1 MLLTTSLLLLLLHW
15 PLLNVDNVGTH
26 LLTRLLLLL
35 HNLLIWTAWTRTTN
49 DNLLLLLLFL
59 LLLLL
64 LLLLQLHVLDALLLG
79 HRLHRLT
86 ATRLKLA
93 AATASR
99 RSDDLLLV
107 GALVDDDDVLR
118 LTGTGLVGARRS
130 LQNLLLHD
138 ALDNLWLLLLLRLLL
153 LHLTLVV
160 LTLNRTC
167 HRWFLHLLLLLLNNL
182 LLLLLSL
189 LTLGTLGLLTH
200 NQLLRDGLVV
210 GRNRRMDDGLLD
222 DFRLL
227 AGSSLQLLDVLLLK
241 HLSARLTR
249 LGESTLNHHLLML
262 LLRRRRLTLLQ
273 LLWSRQNLLLQLLTT

>member
-1 MLLTTSLLLLLLHW
+1 M
-15 PLLNVDNVGTH
+15 
-26 LLTRLLLLL
+26 
-35 HNLLIWTAWTRTTN
+35 
-49 DNLLLLLLFL
+49 
-59 LLLLL
+59 
-64 LLLLQLHVLDALLLG
+64 
-79 HRLHRLT
+79 
-86 ATRLKLA
+86 
-93 AATASR
+93 
-99 RSDDLLLV
+99 
-107 GALVDDDDVLR
+107 VDDDDVLR

-130 LQNLLLHD
+130 LQHLLLHD
-138 ALDNLWLLLLLRLLL
+138 ALDNLRLLLLLMLRLLL

-167 HRWFLHLLLLLLNNL
+167 HRWSSGFLHLLLLLKNL

-189 LTLGTLGLLTH
+189 LTLGTLRLLTY
-200 NQLLRDGLVV
+200 NQLLGDGLVV

-227 AGSSLQLLDVLLLK
+227 AGSSLQLLDVLLLN

-262 LLRRRRLTLLQ
+262 LLRRRRLTLLR

>member
-35 HNLLIWTAWTRTTN
+35 HNLLIWTDWTGTTN
-49 DNLLLLLLFL
+49 DNLLLLLLLLLF

-138 ALDNLWLLLLLRLLL
+138 ALDNLRLLLLLRLLR

-167 HRWFLHLLLLLLNNL
+167 HRWSSGFLHLLLLLLKNL

-227 AGSSLQLLDVLLLK
+227 AGSSLQLLDVLLLN

-262 LLRRRRLTLLQ
+262 LLWRRLA
-273 LLWSRQNLLLQLLTT
+273 RQNLLLQLLTT

>member
-1 MLLTTSLLLLLLHW
+1 MLLPSSLLLLLLHW

-35 HNLLIWTAWTRTTN
+35 HNLLIWTAWTGTTN
-49 DNLLLLLLFL
+49 DNLLLLLLF

-107 GALVDDDDVLR
+107 GALVDDDDVW
-118 LTGTGLVGARRS
+118 LTGTRLIGARRS

-138 ALDNLWLLLLLRLLL
+138 ALDNLRLLLLLLL

-167 HRWFLHLLLLLLNNL
+167 HRWSSGFLHLLLLLKNL

-210 GRNRRMDDGLLD
+210 GRNRRMNDGLLN

-227 AGSSLQLLDVLLLK
+227 AGSSLQLLDVLLLN